1 MAHKEVAP
9 TSSPRMS
16 AEDKRWR
23 AEDAIRTLTR
33 ADEIKRDA
41 GLMREVKRMAG
52 QQAKTLQK
60 VAGGAAPR
68 PAARGK
74 K

>member
-1 MAHKEVAP
+1 MAQKGEVA

-16 AEDKRWR
+16 KEDRKWQ

-60 VAGGAAPR
+60 VAAGGAVQKRTSA
-68 PAARGK
+68 K